1 MSTSIFPCEREGWV
15 DWMRISACFLVM
27 MVHSTEPFY
36 LGGDGSLIL
45 TRSDAFWVSF
55 FDTLARACV
64 PVFIVA
70 SSYLQFPLRYSASE
84 FARRRA
90 ARILIPFLFWTVI
103 YALINPNPIQNF
115 KDLLFN
121 FNYAAGHLWFVY
133 MLIGLYVLM
142 PLLSPWAEKV
152 SRKEMQ
158 VYLLLCFLTT
168 LVPYVRERAMGG
180 DVVCIY
186 GSGGIP
192 MQAHFPLWGEA
203 SWNEFG
209 VFYYFSG
216 FVGYMLLGLYLRRFV
231 GELSWGRTLSVA
243 VPSLLTGFAICF
255 FGFLRR
261 VFADAGGSLLA
272 GGDFPVGGGLDV
284 AVGWETPWFYNSSGV
299 ALMTVGWVLLFRKC
313 TCGGRF
319 YSNVVLPV
327 SKASYGMYLCHMIA
341 LGFFSGLF
349 RSIFGLGGAG
359 TLGVMTT
366 PVEILLTAVCSFASA
381 AIFCTLL
388 RRVPY
393 IGKWVIGY

>member
-152 SRKEMQ
+152 SRKELQ

-299 ALMTVGWVLLFRKC
+299 ALMTVGWVLLFRRC

>member
-1 MSTSIFPCEREGWV
+1 MNTTNFPSERESWV

-55 FDTLARACV
+55 FDTFARACV
-64 PVFIVA
+64 PIFVVA
-70 SSYLQFPLRYSASE
+70 SSYLQFPLHYGASE

-90 ARILIPFLFWTVI
+90 GRILIPFAFWTVI
-103 YALINPNPIQNF
+103 YALINSNPVQNF
-115 KDLLFN
+115 KDLLLN

-152 SRKEMQ
+152 GKKELQ

-168 LVPYVRERAMGG
+168 LVPFIRERAMGG

-192 MQAHFPLWGEA
+192 MQAQFPLWGEA

-209 VFYYFSG
+209 VFYYLSG
-216 FVGYMLLGLYLRRFV
+216 FVGYMLLGLYLRKFV

-243 VPSLLTGFAICF
+243 VPSLLIGFAICF
-255 FGFLRR
+255 LGFLRR

-284 AVGWETPWFYNSSGV
+284 AVGWETPWFNNTVGV

-313 TCGGRF
+313 CCSGLF
-319 YSNVVLPV
+319 YSSVVLPV

-341 LGFFSGLF
+341 LGFFAGLF
-349 RSIFGLGGAG
+349 RSTLGLGEAG
-359 TLGVMTT
+359 VLGVMTT
-366 PVEILLTAVCSFASA
+366 PVEILLTAVCSFASVS
-381 AIFCTLL
+381 IFCTVLH
-388 RRVPY
+388 RVPRL
-393 IGKWVIGY
+393 GRWVIG